1 MKVRLV
7 DTEKLMKDCEEK
19 VKENKDILESLNHG
33 KRELDKE
40 IEKVLAERK
49 ELQAEIKEIEAE
61 AYKGFLKKMKLKSIQ
76 DYESQR
82 AT

>member
-49 ELQAEIKEIEAE
+49 EL
-61 AYKGFLKKMKLKSIQ
+61 
-76 DYESQR
+76 
-82 AT
+82 

>member
-1 MKVRLV
+1 MKVKLV

-49 ELQAEIKEIEAE
+49 EFQAEIKEIEAE